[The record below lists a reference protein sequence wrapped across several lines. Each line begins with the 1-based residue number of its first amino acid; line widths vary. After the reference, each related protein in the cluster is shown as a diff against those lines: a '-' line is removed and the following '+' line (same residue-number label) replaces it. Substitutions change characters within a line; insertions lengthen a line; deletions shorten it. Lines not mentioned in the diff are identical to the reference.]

1 MCARRAVLQIP
12 PTSSV
17 PRRLPLYKRRHSLAS
32 SKSTLPQPLIPLHFI
47 SFISNTYKK
56 PGGRVPP
63 RNSKVWQLVTN
74 HSPLLRTRRNAR
86 NPNPIMRLLHNLR
99 TPPGWGSLL
108 ASHHS
113 PVLSE
118 VERALVYASSSPMA
132 TIPFRIIFFVHPHP
146 LTPIES
152 YSCKKQGGGGPFQS
166 PPLLS
171 PTTPADA
178 QRHPQ
183 PLSVHGL
190 TSRFS
195 GYPGGGSLL
204 TTHYPLLTFH
214 P

>member
-1 MCARRAVLQIP
+1 MFRPPPALPAKSVPLPSSSDLCVSAFSSPNVDARDAA
-12 PTSSV
+12 SSV
-17 PRRLPLYKRRHSLAS
+17 SPLSATLTKNTRGCVSDPIVNPNLQFNRRL
-32 SKSTLPQPLIPLHFI
+32 
-47 SFISNTYKK
+47 ISN
-56 PGGRVPP
+56 
-63 RNSKVWQLVTN
+63 
-74 HSPLLRTRRNAR
+74 
-86 NPNPIMRLLHNLR
+86 
-99 TPPGWGSLL
+99 
-108 ASHHS
+108 SHGITS
-113 PVLSE
+113 F
-118 VERALVYASSSPMA
+118 AYA
-132 TIPFRIIFFVHPHP
+132 HP

-204 TTHYPLLTFH
+204 TTHYPLLTLRSLKPPLRMAH
-214 P
+214 PYLCTCKKGPAARETRYPPCAVS